1 MTTTSTPPTW
11 ETIRLIPGIS
21 RKAWMTGIPAES
33 VRKTGTELG
42 LAAPRTTLSWW
53 ARILG
58 RSLKQF
64 EILVSVENGAITIGP
79 LEIRRTRLTPDS
91 TIILARD
98 ADTERTIRL
107 ARITA
112 ISPGSCNEGRCA
124 MLLECEWYR
133 GRTTDNTA
141 DYLLIRA
148 APPSDT
154 AEYWQSRTT
163 S

>member
-1 MTTTSTPPTW
+1 
-11 ETIRLIPGIS
+11 
-21 RKAWMTGIPAES
+21 MTGTPSKSA
-33 VRKTGTELG
+33 RKTGTELG
-42 LAAPRTTLSWW
+42 LAAPRTTPSWSD
-53 ARILG
+53 RILG
-58 RSLKQF
+58 RNLKQF
-64 EILVSVENGAITIGP
+64 EILVSVESGTIAIGP
-79 LEIRRTRLTPDS
+79 LETRRTGLVPGS

-98 ADTERTIRL
+98 ADAERTIRL

-112 ISPGSCNEGRCA
+112 ISPGSCDAGRCTT
-124 MLLECEWYR
+124 LLECEWFR

-141 DYLLIRA
+141 DDPLIPA